1 MIDILVDKLNY
12 RVGAALRAQDEGL
25 DDTTLG
31 KGALA
36 MQAGPGHLAIPSAR
50 MPVVPMQAS
59 MQPHSS
65 HHLNPMLNGGLIPAG
80 PLAGYQCVPTVMA
93 NAEVAKKKKGWKVVD
108 GRDVPF
114 NLFKPKEPLKAK
126 VIKND
131 AYPHTIT
138 SDTGDANWETVH
150 VTFEHEGKFPYL
162 EGMSLGIISPGP
174 DKTGKTPA
182 AVRLYSIASSAVGDN
197 ENEKTVSLCV
207 KRVVELDG
215 KFANREV
222 GEDKPDKAGTHF
234 PKNKVYRGVC
244 SNHICDLKEGDE
256 VLITGPVGTEML
268 LPQDDDAAL
277 LLLATGTGIAP
288 MRSYLRL
295 LFTDKAGANPD
306 GSRKF
311 KGLVWLFLGV
321 PYSKSL
327 LYDDENKEY
336 AAKYPENFRY
346 DYAVSREQKNAAGQ
360 KMYIQTR
367 IAEYAQ
373 DIWDLLQNKKTHVYM
388 CGLKGMES
396 GMEEALGPIA
406 ESQGIAW
413 KEFVKTLKKEERWH
427 VEVY

>member
-1 MIDILVDKLNY
+1 MKPTMMNS
-12 RVGAALRAQDEGL
+12 RFG
-25 DDTTLG
+25 
-31 KGALA
+31 
-36 MQAGPGHLAIPSAR
+36 MPSAR
-50 MPVVPMQAS
+50 LPASTPRFMVNDVPVPM
-59 MQPHSS
+59 SS
-65 HHLNPMLNGGLIPAG
+65 GLVQGNRPESEQHCFRAVVRS
-80 PLAGYQCVPTVMA
+80 AAVA
-93 NAEVAKKKKGWKVVD
+93 NKTGVKIVE
-108 GRDVPF
+108 GREVPF
-114 NLFKPKEPLKAK
+114 NVYKKANALKVK
-126 VIKND
+126 VTKND
-131 AYPHTIT
+131 VHPHTLT
-138 SDTGDANWETVH
+138 EDTGDANWETVH
-150 VTFEHEGKFPYL
+150 VTFDHGGKFPYL
-162 EGMSLGIISPGP
+162 EGMSLGVVAPGP
-174 DKTGKTPA
+174 DKKGQTPA
-182 AVRLYSIASSAVGDN
+182 ALRLYSIASSAVGDDQTS
-197 ENEKTVSLCV
+197 KTVSLCV

-268 LPQDDDAAL
+268 LPQDPDAAL

-321 PYSKSL
+321 PYSNSL

-336 AAKYPENFRY
+336 AAKSPENFRY

-396 GMEEALGPIA
+396 GMQEALGPIA
-406 ESQGIAW
+406 ESKGIAW
-413 KEFVKTLKKEERWH
+413 PDFVKSLKKEDRWH

>member
-1 MIDILVDKLNY
+1 MGEVDEPAISEAWSPLQPS
-12 RVGAALRAQDEGL
+12 A
-25 DDTTLG
+25 TLG
-31 KGALA
+31 HRF
-36 MQAGPGHLAIPSAR
+36 MMPSAR
-50 MPVVPMQAS
+50 LPVAPVPQRFSPAVREAMDEKMYCRQAVI
-59 MQPHSS
+59 
-65 HHLNPMLNGGLIPAG
+65 L
-80 PLAGYQCVPTVMA
+80 
-93 NAEVAKKKKGWKVVD
+93 NAEVATPAAPPKKKGVKIVD
-108 GRDVPF
+108 GREVPF
-114 NLFKPKEPLKAK
+114 NLFKPKTPLIGK

-131 AYPHTIT
+131 KYPHTIT
-138 SDTGDANWETVH
+138 TDTGDANWETVH
-150 VTFEHEGKFPYL
+150 VTFDHGGKFPYL
-162 EGMSLGIISPGP
+162 EGMSLGMIAPGP
-174 DKTGKTPA
+174 DEKGQTPA
-182 AVRLYSIASSAVGDN
+182 ALRLYSIASSAVGDDQTSN
-197 ENEKTVSLCV
+197 TVSLCV

-268 LPQDDDAAL
+268 LPQDPDA
-277 LLLATGTGIAP
+277 
-288 MRSYLRL
+288 
-295 LFTDKAGANPD
+295 AGANPD

-373 DIWDLLQNKKTHVYM
+373 YIWDLLQNKKMHVYM

-396 GMEEALGPIA
+396 GMQEALGPIA
-406 ESQGIAW
+406 ESKGIAW
-413 KEFVKTLKKEERWH
+413 PDFVKTLKKEDRWH

>member
-1 MIDILVDKLNY
+1 MG
-12 RVGAALRAQDEGL
+12 R
-25 DDTTLG
+25 
-31 KGALA
+31 
-36 MQAGPGHLAIPSAR
+36 MPSAHVPVSMEPR
-50 MPVVPMQAS
+50 FMVNGMPAAPILGREEQSDQNCFRAVV
-59 MQPHSS
+59 
-65 HHLNPMLNGGLIPAG
+65 LNAQVATK
-80 PLAGYQCVPTVMA
+80 AGY
-93 NAEVAKKKKGWKVVD
+93 KIVD
-108 GRDVPF
+108 GREIPF
-114 NLFKPKEPLKAK
+114 NLFKKANALKVK
-126 VIKND
+126 VVQNQKH
-131 AYPHTIT
+131 PHTLT
-138 SDTGDANWETVH
+138 ENTGDANWETTH
-150 VTFEHEGKFPYL
+150 VTFDHKGEFPYL
-162 EGMSLGIISPGP
+162 EGMSWGVIPPGP
-174 DKTGKTPA
+174 DKRGQPPA
-182 AVRLYSIASSAVGDN
+182 AIRLYSIASSAVGDN
-197 ENEKTVSLCV
+197 ENSKTVTLCV

-222 GEDKPDKAGTHF
+222 GEDKPDKAGTAF
-234 PKNKVYRGVC
+234 PSNKVYRGVC
-244 SNHICDLKEGDE
+244 SNYICDLKEGDE

-268 LPQDDDAAL
+268 LPQDPEAAL
-277 LLLATGTGIAP
+277 ILLATGTGIAP

-311 KGLVWLFLGV
+311 KGLAWLFLGV
-321 PYSKSL
+321 PYSQSL

-336 AAKYPENFRY
+336 ASKFPENFRY
-346 DYAVSREQKNAAGQ
+346 DYAISREQKNAAGQ

-406 ESQGIAW
+406 ESKGIVW